1 MPEFATVSVV
11 WFTRV
16 PDGVG
21 RAAFVLPRM
30 TARSQLSAGRKARR
44 IPQLFVGLLG
54 YGASVMVLVR
64 SGLGAGSWNVF
75 SEGVARQLGISFG
88 TATNLIALVVLLA
101 WIPMREL
108 PGLGTALNVGLV
120 GVAADAT
127 GAVLPPASRP
137 LIQIAYLAAGLTAL
151 PLFDALYLGARFGS
165 GPRDGIMTGLV
176 RITGRSVATVRT
188 CIEVVVV
195 TTGWLLG
202 GAPGPGTVVLALS
215 IGPLLGVLLPRVVVQ
230 LDCDHVIACAAQP
243 SGTAAARRV
252 LP

>member
-1 MPEFATVSVV
+1 
-11 WFTRV
+11 
-16 PDGVG
+16 
-21 RAAFVLPRM
+21 M
-30 TARSQLSAGRKARR
+30 TARSQLRAGRTTRR
-44 IPQLFVGLLG
+44 IAQLFLGLFG

-88 TATNLIALVVLLA
+88 TATNLIALAVLVA
-101 WIPMREL
+101 WIPLREL

-120 GVAADAT
+120 GLAADAT
-127 GAVLPPASRP
+127 GTLVPPAHRP
-137 LIQIAYLAAGLTAL
+137 LAQVGYLAAGLIAL

-176 RITGRSVATVRT
+176 RITGRSIAAVRT

-202 GAPGPGTVVLALS
+202 GKPGPGTVILAFC
-215 IGPLLGVLLPRVVVQ
+215 IGPLLGLLLPRVAVR
-230 LDCDHVIACAAQP
+230 LDSDHALSRAASHP
-243 SGTAAARRV
+243 DRV
-252 LP
+252 R